1 MNEAE
6 IRPRSSASTNG
17 KRYRRRHPRRGSAVQ
32 AGSPEVIS
40 SLISSLSAI
49 SSPAEDFYN
58 GLPFDSSNNKS
69 PSLPPKSRSKSIRED
84 VISEN
89 PGQEEAET
97 EEDLYSDAQAEL
109 PVVRTTKSKSG
120 TSSVRGHKRSTLR
133 SPSSYSSTGL
143 QRTKSIGN
151 ISVEPQNVASISSL
165 NSLTGSR
172 ANSVRSLSFKQSKE
186 RVRSLERRNKSR
198 SGETGQLV
206 SALNRRTSTE
216 QMNDEDVATDKRSS
230 KARSM
235 YVTST
240 PPTPDM
246 PESLINNDL
255 PVPNRDSSKRHSYHT
270 NRHRRSKNNSIQEQ
284 AVAETPEDEKFEN
297 IGQSNATIRQSLD
310 DEQNE
315 TKKPSGSQKRK
326 TLLLAVSTNSSA
338 ANPRSRTLTSAR
350 SFEKENQDPIL
361 RSRSSFSRSF
371 TEPLPGEYSL
381 KKPVRPPSTV
391 ADSIDEAVDDYLDNP
406 RLSQT
411 VRDPVTG
418 RIIAFSEVGDPTGS
432 VVFCCVGMG
441 TTRFLTAFYDELAMT
456 LKLRL
461 ITPDRPGIGDSEPY
475 VDGLGTPLGWPGR
488 STHPSTEST
497 DDLHR

>member
-1 MNEAE
+1 MNETE
-6 IRPRSSASTNG
+6 IRPRSLASTSG
-17 KRYRRRHPRRGSAVQ
+17 RRYKKRHPRRGSAVQ

-58 GLPFDSSNNKS
+58 GLPFDSSNNGS
-69 PSLPPKSRSKSIRED
+69 PSSPPKSRSKSIRED

-89 PGQEEAET
+89 PKQEEAET
-97 EEDLYSDAQAEL
+97 EEDLYSDGVAGP

-120 TSSVRGHKRSTLR
+120 TSSLRGHKRSTFR
-133 SPSSYSSTGL
+133 SYPSTGL

-172 ANSVRSLSFKQSKE
+172 ANSVRSLNFKQSKE
-186 RVRSLERRNKSR
+186 RVRSLERRSKSR

-206 SALNRRTSTE
+206 SALSRRTSTE
-216 QMNDEDVATDKRSS
+216 QVNDEDMAADKRSG
-230 KARSM
+230 KAKSI
-235 YVTST
+235 YTTSA
-240 PPTPDM
+240 PPAPDV
-246 PESLINNDL
+246 PESLITNGL
-255 PVPNRDSSKRHSYHT
+255 PVPTRESSKRHSYHKS
-270 NRHRRSKNNSIQEQ
+270 RHRRSKNNSIQEQ
-284 AVAETPEDEKFEN
+284 AVAEAPENEKFEN
-297 IGQSNATIRQSLD
+297 IGQSSAAVRQSLD
-310 DEQNE
+310 DEQDE
-315 TKKPSGSQKRK
+315 TKNSLGLQKRK
-326 TLLLAVSTNSSA
+326 ARPLAVSTNPST
-338 ANPRSRTLTSAR
+338 ANLRSKTLPSVL
-350 SFEKENQDPIL
+350 SLEKENQDPTL

-371 TEPLPGEYSL
+371 TEPLPAEYSL
-381 KKPVRPPSTV
+381 KKSTRPPSTV

-406 RLSQT
+406 RLSQKIS
-411 VRDPVTG
+411 DPVTG
-418 RIIAFSEVGDPTGS
+418 RMIAFSEVGDPTGS

-441 TTRFLTAFYDELAMT
+441 TTRFLTTFYDELAMT

-488 STHPSTEST
+488 STHFPT
-497 DDLHR
+497 